1 MAAINDLIAQI
12 EDIALRERIAKEVDR
27 LSKQKKF
34 GLVFEEHLPEC
45 TPLYDI
51 PVKAGALVA
60 KKAGEVNDVYKVLCI
75 EDNTAQCLHR
85 ESKETAEI
93 ALDDLVTVAEFG
105 EPIYPYLKPI
115 DTVCN
120 APDSDLCVAHAD
132 RGRQLSCP
140 ATVGIPVRRQGG
152 LHLHRSALQYRR
164 KGLEIQQ

>member
-75 EDNTAQCLHR
+75 EDNTAQCLYR
-85 ESKETAEI
+85 ESKEI
-93 ALDDLVTVAEFG
+93 ADIPLDDLVTVAEFG
-105 EPIYPYLKPI
+105 EPIYPY
-115 DTVCN
+115 
-120 APDSDLCVAHAD
+120 
-132 RGRQLSCP
+132 
-140 ATVGIPVRRQGG
+140 
-152 LHLHRSALQYRR
+152 
-164 KGLEIQQ
+164 